1 MAPRGVAA
9 GVKTPERGPSPPRSL
24 RLAPLGTARWVQGHL
39 FVQPPRSDLG
49 GMDGVAQT
57 GQSAVVLAVTAS
69 WGLPRQSDPGLAGRS
84 GNFSQPQ
91 ATPAASW
98 GRGTG
103 WLTDPGQ
110 VRCESAEDSVTH
122 LLARPS

>member
-1 MAPRGVAA
+1 M
-9 GVKTPERGPSPPRSL
+9 
-24 RLAPLGTARWVQGHL
+24 
-39 FVQPPRSDLG
+39 QPPRSDLG

-110 VRCESAEDSVTH
+110 VCCESAEDSVTH
-122 LLARPS
+122 LLARPSSEARQAQTRRHWPRGLDVSVSPGGIVFHAS